1 LTSRNNRILI
11 ALKQISM
18 DYFFLIICVMSGK

>member
-1 LTSRNNRILI
+1 
-11 ALKQISM
+11 M